1 MDIKSFF
8 MGLSFALI
16 WSSAFTSAR
25 IIVQDAPPL
34 TILSLRFL
42 ISGILVLAIG
52 FALGQRLRFATIPWR
67 AVILFGVCQNTI
79 YLGLNFIAIQSLQA
93 GFASII
99 ASALPLVVG
108 LIAYGVYRERIAPMG
123 IIGLCLGFAGVILI
137 MAQRVT
143 QGADIVSTGLC
154 IIAVVAL
161 AVAALAVRGASSGS
175 NLLIVVGL
183 QMLIGAASLAIPAVV
198 FEDWVINWSA
208 TMVFAFS
215 YTIVM
220 PGAVATIIWFML
232 VNRIG
237 ATKAAT
243 FHFLNPFFG
252 VATAAV
258 ILGEPLGIY
267 DIIGV
272 VIVMGAILMV
282 QLSRV
287 R

>member
-1 MDIKSFF
+1 
-8 MGLSFALI
+8 
-16 WSSAFTSAR
+16 
-25 IIVQDAPPL
+25 
-34 TILSLRFL
+34 
-42 ISGILVLAIG
+42 
-52 FALGQRLRFATIPWR
+52 
-67 AVILFGVCQNTI
+67 
-79 YLGLNFIAIQSLQA
+79 
-93 GFASII
+93 
-99 ASALPLVVG
+99 
-108 LIAYGVYRERIAPMG
+108 MG

-143 QGADIVSTGLC
+143 QGADIVSTVLC

-198 FEDWVINWSA
+198 FEDWVINWSGQ
-208 TMVFAFS
+208 MIVAFS

-237 ATKAAT
+237 AMKAAT

>member
-1 MDIKSFF
+1 

-67 AVILFGVCQNTI
+67 AVILFGVCQNTN
-79 YLGLNFIAIQSLQA
+79 YLGLNFIAIQSLEA

-108 LIAYGVYRERIAPMG
+108 LIAFGVYRERIAPMG

-183 QMLIGAASLAIPAVV
+183 QMLIGAASLAIPAMV

-208 TMVFAFS
+208 TMVVAFS

-243 FHFLNPFFG
+243 FHFLNPFFRG
-252 VATAAV
+252 GNGGGYFGRATGDLRYNRRCYRYGGDFDGAV
-258 ILGEPLGIY
+258 KPCAVNNI
-267 DIIGV
+267 
-272 VIVMGAILMV
+272 
-282 QLSRV
+282 
-287 R
+287 